1 MPSDVTVGM
10 QRPLRVAV
18 VACEASGDVLGAG
31 LLRALAARTPALSS
45 CGMAGPQM
53 RAAGCQGWHGIEEVS
68 VMGLVEV
75 LPHLPRL
82 MRLRTRLAERIVAA
96 KPDVF
101 VGIDSPDFNL
111 PIARRARAAGIP
123 TVQYVS
129 PQVWAWRQSRV
140 TRIQEAVDR
149 MLCVLPF
156 EKQFFSDHGVDAEFV
171 GHPLA
176 DEISPES
183 APTAARQRIGADAR
197 RPLIALLPGSR
208 GSEISRLAAPFLGT
222 AGFLQKSHP
231 DLQFVIAL
239 ANDKARSMIAA
250 ELDRAHMAER
260 PLLLQGH
267 TRDVITAADVVLTAS
282 GTATLETLLLGRRMV
297 VAHRVAP
304 LTYWLVRR
312 LGVARL
318 PNFSLP
324 NLLAGRQIVPEFVQN
339 QVIPE
344 VLGPAILDVLEDR
357 LIDAEWREH
366 YASIHRELKRDAS
379 QSAAASVIDLAMRD
393 SGGEGPSE
401 HESADSRR

>member
-1 MPSDVTVGM
+1 
-10 QRPLRVAV
+10 
-18 VACEASGDVLGAG
+18 
-31 LLRALAARTPALSS
+31 
-45 CGMAGPQM
+45 
-53 RAAGCQGWHGIEEVS
+53 
-68 VMGLVEV
+68 
-75 LPHLPRL
+75 
-82 MRLRTRLAERIVAA
+82 VAA

-111 PIARRARAAGIP
+111 PIARRVRAAGIP

-250 ELDRAHMAER
+250 ELDRARMAER

-357 LIDAEWREH
+357 LIDPEWREH

>member
-1 MPSDVTVGM
+1 LTDVTGGR
-10 QRPLRVAV
+10 QRGLRIAI

-31 LLRALAARTPALSS
+31 LLGALQDSVAELTAF
-45 CGMAGPQM
+45 GMPGPRM
-53 RAAGCQGWHGIEEVS
+53 REAGCEPWHGIEEVS

-82 MRLRTRLAERIVAA
+82 LRLRAGLAQRIVAA
-96 KPDVF
+96 RPDVF

-111 PIARRARAAGIP
+111 PIARTVRAAGIP

-156 EKQFFSDHGVDAEFV
+156 EKQFFSDHGVAADFV

-176 DEISPES
+176 DEISPDPD
-183 APTAARQRIGADAR
+183 AAAARRRIGAAPE
-197 RPLIALLPGSR
+197 RPLVALLPGSR
-208 GSEISRLAAPFLGT
+208 GSEVSRLAPPFLAT
-222 AGFLQKSHP
+222 AAFLQNARA
-231 DLQFVIAL
+231 DLQFAVAVANEKAESIITAAL
-239 ANDKARSMIAA
+239 ENSQLTEK
-250 ELDRAHMAER
+250 
-260 PLLLQGH
+260 PLLLQRR
-267 TRDVITAADVVLTAS
+267 TRDIITAADAVLTAS

-297 VAHRVAP
+297 VAHRIAP

-324 NLLAGRQIVPEFVQN
+324 NLLAGRRIVPEFVQN
-339 QVIPE
+339 RVIPE
-344 VLGPAILDVLEDR
+344 ELGPALLDVLDDR
-357 LIDAEWREH
+357 LIDAEWREL
-366 YASIHRELKRDAS
+366 YAKIHRELKRDAS
-379 QSAAASVIDLAMRD
+379 RTAAASVIDLAFSKR
-393 SGGEGPSE
+393 GGGGPSR
-401 HESADSRR
+401 HESAHSGR

>member
-1 MPSDVTVGM
+1 MPPGLTDGM

-31 LLRALAARTPALSS
+31 LLRALQARCDTLSAW
-45 CGMAGPQM
+45 GMAGPRM
-53 RAAGCQGWHGIEEVS
+53 RAAGCQAWHGIEEVS

-82 MRLRTRLAERIVAA
+82 LRLRARLAERIVAA

-111 PIARRARAAGIP
+111 PIARRVRAAGVA

-140 TRIQEAVDR
+140 TRIQDAVDR

-156 EKQFFSDHGVDAEFV
+156 EKQFFADHGVDADFV

-176 DEISPES
+176 DEIEPDEDP
-183 APTAARQRIGADAR
+183 AAARLRIGAAVD
-197 RPLIALLPGSR
+197 RPLVALLPGSR
-208 GSEISRLAAPFLGT
+208 GSEVSRLAAPFLGT
-222 AGFLQKSHP
+222 AEFLRNRRS
-231 DLQFVIAL
+231 DLQFAIAL
-239 ANDKARSMIAA
+239 ANDESNSIISA
-250 ELDRAHMAER
+250 ELGRIRLAER
-260 PLLLQGH
+260 PLMLQGR
-267 TRDVITAADVVLTAS
+267 TRDVIAAADVVLTAS

-297 VAHRVAP
+297 VAHRIVP

-312 LGVARL
+312 LGVSRL

-324 NLLAGRQIVPEFVQN
+324 NLLAGRRIVPEFVQN
-339 QVIPE
+339 RVTAE
-344 VLGPAILDVLEDR
+344 VLGPALLEVLEDR
-357 LIDAEWREH
+357 LIDSEWREQF
-366 YASIHRELKRDAS
+366 ARIRRNLKRDAS
-379 QSAAASVIDLAMRD
+379 QTAAASVIDLAMRD
-393 SGGEGPSE
+393 KDGEGPSE
-401 HESADSRR
+401 HESADRRS